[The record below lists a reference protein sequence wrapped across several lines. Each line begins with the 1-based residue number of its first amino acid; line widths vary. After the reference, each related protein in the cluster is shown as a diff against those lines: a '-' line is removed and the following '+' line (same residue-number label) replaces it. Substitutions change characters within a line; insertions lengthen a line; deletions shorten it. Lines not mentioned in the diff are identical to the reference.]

1 MVSLQ
6 FTKSQESFKNIV
18 ATTKV
23 FSDMGPVMH
32 REAVLYAQEYSQK
45 VEVGRKWA
53 WTGEKGMSVMVAGVE
68 GYVLFDSSLNVKISE
83 TYKNTAVYKQ
93 KQDLLINLLEY
104 AFYEGYPMFGLIEAL
119 DKQIEQHQQNAD
131 GFVKIHESLIRLQL
145 S

>member
-6 FTKSQESFKNIV
+6 FTKSQEAFKNVV

-23 FSDMGPVMH
+23 FSDMGPVMQ
-32 REAVLYAQEYSQK
+32 REAILYAQEYSQK

-53 WTGEKGMSVMVAGVE
+53 WTGEEGVSVMVGGVE
-68 GYVLFDSSLNVKISE
+68 GYVLFDSSLNVKISD
-83 TYKNTAVYKQ
+83 TYKRTTVYKQ
-93 KQDLLINLLEY
+93 KQDLLVNLLEY

-119 DKQIEQHQQNAD
+119 DKQVEQNQQHAD
-131 GFVKIHESLIRLQL
+131 GFVKIHEALVRLQL